1 MITVTIAPGM
11 EFLRGFCLF
20 ENDFILLDKIGSNI
34 YQQECLKQWDNQESV
49 EMTITVRWTGWKEY
63 ILISTSFDLP
73 ELCFYSFVWTI

>member
-34 YQQECLKQWDNQESV
+34 YQQECLKQ
-49 EMTITVRWTGWKEY
+49 
-63 ILISTSFDLP
+63 
-73 ELCFYSFVWTI
+73 